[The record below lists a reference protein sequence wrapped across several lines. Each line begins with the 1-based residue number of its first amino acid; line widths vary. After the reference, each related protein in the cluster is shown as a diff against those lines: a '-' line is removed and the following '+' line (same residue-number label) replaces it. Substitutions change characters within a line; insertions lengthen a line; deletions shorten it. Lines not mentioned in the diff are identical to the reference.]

1 MSVLEKEGFLED
13 TYNSIVDELVA
24 DGMSLEDALIKATK
38 LTMEKWLNDETG

>member
-1 MSVLEKEGFLED
+1 MSVLEKEGVLED

-38 LTMEKWLNDETG
+38 LTMEKWLDDETG

>member
-1 MSVLEKEGFLED
+1 VSVLEKEGVLED

-38 LTMEKWLNDETG
+38 LTMEKWLDDETG

>member
-1 MSVLEKEGFLED
+1 VSVLEKEGVLED

-24 DGMSLEDALIKATK
+24 DGMSIEDALIKATK